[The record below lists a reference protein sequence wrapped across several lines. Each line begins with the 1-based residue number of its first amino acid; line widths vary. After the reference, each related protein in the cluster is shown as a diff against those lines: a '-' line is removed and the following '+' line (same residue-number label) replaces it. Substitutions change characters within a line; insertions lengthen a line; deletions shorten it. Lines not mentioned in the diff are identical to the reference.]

1 MGQTEPVTGGV
12 AHAVR
17 LLPVLTSR
25 RHIDLLRVC
34 SSLAGRPRSRGRRRP
49 VAAAV

>member
-1 MGQTEPVTGGV
+1 MRQPEPVIEGA

-34 SSLAGRPRSRGRRRP
+34 SSMAGATGSRGP
-49 VAAAV
+49 AAVLG